1 MSSMTTL
8 RCLPG
13 VLSQFQQIYRYL
25 CLTCIFWLREEGIQ
39 IEGNV
44 KVLSFENVKITYYYQ
59 SVAPDGPSMPPPKK
73 ETCAGGKRRGRQ
85 SVVPVVRLV
94 MVVPGR

>member
-1 MSSMTTL
+1 MTTL

-13 VLSQFQQIYRYL
+13 VLSQFQQIYWYL
-25 CLTCIFWLREEGIQ
+25 CLTCIFWLREEGIE

-59 SVAPDGPSMPPPKK
+59 SVQKGNVRRRKK
-73 ETCAGGKRRGRQ
+73 EGQAVRRTG
-85 SVVPVVRLV
+85 SYASY
-94 MVVPGR
+94 GSTW